1 MRLQCR
7 CWQDLINRSISR
19 RKASTVSFLTAL
31 RPAAIERPGLEL
43 SGDALRAGLQIMVT
57 GADDLGGIERYVD
70 AVKLKST
77 MFQQAL
83 ADDAINDLDLETFK
97 GLCTFMSTV
106 RRRVGNWLNEDSFAE
121 LHEGIKEL
129 LVDDNAID
137 ARIES
142 FSDRFPRDKAHRWV
156 RDLATEMLHNRDPE
170 RVPLMN
176 RWIWDATANTGVLR
190 EIWHGDDVDHIKI
203 PVGDGYATYL
213 MLREELSQFLSDEG
227 IFRDVLQYVDVLC
240 AQVYAQYIC
249 EQGGSYLR
257 TDFSAP
263 EDPMQHTRRLLGLDG
278 VQPGN
283 GKTRLK
289 SIDGEAFVLDDTPL
303 LN

>member
-1 MRLQCR
+1 M
-7 CWQDLINRSISR
+7 SR
-19 RKASTVSFLTAL
+19 APAL
-31 RPAAIERPGLEL
+31 KPVDVERPVLDL
-43 SGDALRAGLQIMVT
+43 SGEGLRTILQIMIA
-57 GADDLGGIERYVD
+57 GCEDQGGIERYVD
-70 AVKLKST
+70 AVKLKSQ

-83 ADDAINDLDLETFK
+83 AGDAIDNLDIETFK
-97 GLCTFMSTV
+97 GLCTFMATV
-106 RRRVGNWLNEDSFAE
+106 RRRIGNWLNEDAFAD

-129 LVDDNAID
+129 FATDDDVD
-137 ARIES
+137 ARIS
-142 FSDRFPRDKAHRWV
+142 TFCARFPDDKQHRWV
-156 RDLATEMLHNRDPE
+156 RDLATEMLHNTDPE

-176 RWIWDATANTGVLR
+176 RWVWDARANTGVIR

-203 PVGDGYATYL
+203 PVGDGYGTYL

-227 IFRDVLQYVDVLC
+227 FFRDVLQYVDILC

-278 VQPGN
+278 VRPGS

-289 SIDGEAFVLDDTPL
+289 SIDGEAFVLDESKTI
-303 LN
+303 N